1 MNALDRVILDAVAHV
16 SGAWPDFEKVV
27 EFINAN
33 HLFKGFIVM
42 GAIWWLWF
50 REERRPGA
58 ATPGSTTAQDA
69 NRQAQVMVT
78 LLAGLI
84 ALFVA
89 RAMAHELP
97 FRVRPFALAEFAD
110 VFTVSRARM
119 GNLDEWSSFPSDHAT
134 LFAALSTGAWFA
146 NRRLGTML
154 WAYCFIVILAP
165 RVYLGMHYPT
175 DVLMGAFIGIAIA
188 WLLHAPAIRRTL
200 SAPLL
205 QWQQR
210 SPATF
215 YASAFLLTSQIAVL
229 FDPVRNVANFAAGL

>member
-1 MNALDRVILDAVAHV
+1 MNRH
-16 SGAWPDFEKVV
+16 
-27 EFINAN
+27 
-33 HLFKGFIVM
+33 
-42 GAIWWLWF
+42 
-50 REERRPGA
+50 
-58 ATPGSTTAQDA
+58 
-69 NRQAQVMVT
+69 AQVMVT
-78 LLAGLI
+78 LLAGLV

-97 FRVRPFALAEFAD
+97 FRVRPFALPEFAD

-134 LFAALSTGAWFA
+134 LFAALATGAWFA
-146 NRRLGTML
+146 NRRLGAML
-154 WAYCFIVILAP
+154 WAYCLVVILAP

-188 WLLHAPAIRRTL
+188 WLLHTPSIRGAI

-229 FDPVRNVANFAAGL
+229 FDPVRNVAHFAGL

>member
-16 SGAWPDFEKVV
+16 SGAWPNFERVV

-50 REERRPGA
+50 REER
-58 ATPGSTTAQDA
+58 TPGDTGQTVDQDL
-69 NRQAQVMVT
+69 NRHAQVMVT

-97 FRVRPFALAEFAD
+97 FRVRPFALREFAD

-146 NRRLGTML
+146 NRRLGAML
-154 WAYCFIVILAP
+154 WAYCFVVILAP

-188 WLLHAPAIRRTL
+188 WLLHMSEIKRTL

-229 FDPVRNVANFAAGL
+229 FDPVRNVANFAARL